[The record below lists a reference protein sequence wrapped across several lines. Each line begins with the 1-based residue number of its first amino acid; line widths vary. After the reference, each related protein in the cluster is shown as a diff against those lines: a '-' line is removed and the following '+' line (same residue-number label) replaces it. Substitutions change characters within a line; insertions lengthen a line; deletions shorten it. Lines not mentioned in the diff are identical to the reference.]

1 MLNTLL
7 FSLLAALAGVCATL
21 QPVINAQ
28 LRAGLNS
35 AVWANFANF
44 VVGIGAIALTAA
56 LLRAPIPQASFAARV
71 PWWGWTGGLLGAT
84 YVGLAIVLV
93 PRIGA
98 ATYIALLIAGQ
109 MIASV
114 LFDHFGVL
122 GLAQRPLDL
131 SRALGVALVIGGVIL
146 IRR

>member
-1 MLNTLL
+1 MLNSLL
-7 FSLLAALAGVCATL
+7 FSLLAALAGVSAAL
-21 QPVINAQ
+21 QQVINAQ

-44 VVGIGAIALTAA
+44 LVGIVAIALTAA
-56 LLRAPIPQASFAARV
+56 VLRAPIPQAGFAARV
-71 PWWGWTGGLLGAT
+71 PWWGWTGGLLGAI

-98 ATYIALLIAGQ
+98 ATFITLLIAGQ
-109 MIASV
+109 MIAAV

-122 GLAQRPLDL
+122 GLTQRPLDV
-131 SRALGVALVIGGVIL
+131 SRALGIALVLGGVIL